1 MSKTNGTRKK
11 YALVTGAG
19 TGLGFA
25 TAKLMASKGWEVYG
39 THLPSQS
46 PDEMKRHRVIP
57 VVMDVTDEGS
67 IKAGYERLSKEVA
80 DAGLA
85 TLVNVAGL
93 AEIAGGVIEG
103 VPMDRIKALFEV
115 NVFGTLRVIQTF
127 LPALRA
133 HGPARIVNVSSTA
146 TRIPIPFT
154 GIYAISKFAIMG
166 ITNSLRFEL
175 APFGIQVTSIE
186 PGAMD
191 TPMTADHQANLEKTW
206 SRMPPHVNQ
215 LYRPKL
221 GPTLAAMRD
230 GLEKADPPDVLADVI
245 YKALQAKN
253 MKMRYVGG
261 RGTSGLVTM
270 QNLLG
275 ENLSESLIKRALKLN
290 PVS

>member
-1 MSKTNGTRKK
+1 MSDATRKR

-39 THLPSQS
+39 THLASQS
-46 PDEMKRHRVIP
+46 PDELRKCGVIP

-67 IKAGYERLSKEVA
+67 VKDACARLSREVG

-85 TLVNVAGL
+85 TLVNVAAL

-103 VPMDRIKALFEV
+103 VSMDRIKALFDV
-115 NVFGTLRVIQTF
+115 NVFGTLRVVQTF
-127 LPALRA
+127 LPLLRA
-133 HGPARIVNVSSTA
+133 YGPARIVNVSSTA
-146 TRIPIPFT
+146 TRIPVPFT
-154 GIYAISKFAIMG
+154 GIYSISKFAIMG
-166 ITNSLRFEL
+166 ITNSLRFEQ

-191 TPMTADHQANLEKTW
+191 TPMTANHQVNLEKTW
-206 SRMPPHVNQ
+206 SRMPPHVRE

-230 GLEKADPPDVLADVI
+230 GLEKADPPEVLAELI
-245 YKALQAKN
+245 YKALRAKK

-261 RGTSGLVTM
+261 RGTSGLVVM

-275 ENLSESLIKRALKLN
+275 ENLSESIVKSTLKLN
-290 PVS
+290 PGT

>member
-1 MSKTNGTRKK
+1 MSEQTRKK

-19 TGLGFA
+19 TGLGFV
-25 TAKLMASKGWEVYG
+25 TAKLMVSKGWEVYG
-39 THLPSQS
+39 THLPSQP
-46 PDEMKRHRVIP
+46 PDALRECGVTP
-57 VVMDVTDEGS
+57 VVMDVTDES
-67 IKAGYERLSKEVA
+67 SVKAGCDRISKEVGA
-80 DAGLA
+80 EGLA
-85 TLVNVAGL
+85 TLVNVAAL

-103 VPMDRIKALFEV
+103 VSMDRIKALFDV

-127 LPALRA
+127 LPLLRA
-133 HGPARIVNVSSTA
+133 FGPARIVNVSSTA
-146 TRIPIPFT
+146 TRIPVPFT

-186 PGAMD
+186 PGAMV

-206 SRMPPHVNQ
+206 SRMPPHVRE

-230 GLEKADPPDVLADVI
+230 GLEKADPPDVLAELI
-245 YKALQAKN
+245 YKTLRAKK

-261 RGTSGLVTM
+261 RGTSSLVMM

-275 ENLSESLIKRALKLN
+275 ENLAESIVRNALKLN

>member
-1 MSKTNGTRKK
+1 MSEGTSKK

-19 TGLGFA
+19 TGLGLA
-25 TAKLMASKGWEVYG
+25 TAKLIASKGWQVYG

-46 PDEMKRHRVIP
+46 PDELTRAGVTP
-57 VVMDVTDEGS
+57 VAMDVTDES
-67 IKAGYERLSKEVA
+67 SVKAGYERISNEVGA
-80 DAGLA
+80 AGLA
-85 TLVNVAGL
+85 TLVNSAAL

-103 VPMDRIKALFEV
+103 VSMDRIKALFEV
-115 NVFGTLRVIQTF
+115 NVFGTLRVTQTF
-127 LPALRA
+127 LPLLRA
-133 HGPARIVNVSSTA
+133 YGAARIVNVSSTA
-146 TRIPIPFT
+146 TRLPVPFT

-206 SRMPPHVNQ
+206 SRMPAHVQQ
-215 LYRPKL
+215 LYRPVL

-230 GLEKADPPDVLADVI
+230 GLEKADPPSVLAELI
-245 YKALQAKN
+245 LKALQSSK

-261 RGTSGLVTM
+261 RGTSALVIM
-270 QNLLG
+270 YNLLG
-275 ENLSESLIKRALKLN
+275 ENLAESVIKNALKLK
-290 PVS
+290 PAT

>member
-1 MSKTNGTRKK
+1 MSEATRNKR

-25 TAKLMASKGWEVYG
+25 TAKLMASRGWEVYG
-39 THLPSQS
+39 THIPSQS
-46 PDEMKRHRVIP
+46 ADDLKGCGVIP
-57 VVMDVTDEGS
+57 IVMDVTDEGS
-67 IKAGYERLSKEVA
+67 VREGCDRISKEVGA
-80 DAGLA
+80 AGLA
-85 TLVNVAGL
+85 TLVNVAAL

-103 VPMDRIKALFEV
+103 VSMDRIKALFDV

-127 LPALRA
+127 LPLLRA
-133 HGPARIVNVSSTA
+133 YGPARIVNVSSTA
-146 TRIPIPFT
+146 TRIPVPFT

-191 TPMTADHQANLEKTW
+191 TPMTADHQVNLEKTW
-206 SRMPPHVNQ
+206 SRMPAHVQQ

-221 GPTLAAMRD
+221 GPTLSAMRD
-230 GLEKADPPDVLADVI
+230 GLEKADPPEVLAELI
-245 YKALQAKN
+245 YKVLQAKK

-261 RGTSGLVTM
+261 RGTSGLVMM

-275 ENLSESLIKRALKLN
+275 ENLSESVIKSALKLN
-290 PVS
+290 PGN

>member
-1 MSKTNGTRKK
+1 MPEGTLKK

-25 TAKLMASKGWEVYG
+25 TAKLMASQGWNVYG

-46 PDEMKRHRVIP
+46 PEALERCN
-57 VVMDVTDEGS
+57 VVPIAMDITDERS
-67 IKAGYERLSKEVA
+67 VKHGYDRISKEVGQ
-80 DAGLA
+80 AGLS
-85 TLVNVAGL
+85 TLINVAAL

-103 VPMDRIKALFEV
+103 VAMERIKALFEV

-127 LPALRA
+127 LPLLRA
-133 HGPARIVNVSSTA
+133 YGPARIVNVGSTA
-146 TRIPIPFT
+146 TRLPIPFT

-166 ITNSLRFEL
+166 ITNSFRFEL

-191 TPMTADHQANLEKTW
+191 TPMTANHQAGLEVTW
-206 SRMPPHVNQ
+206 SRMPSHVQ
-215 LYRPKL
+215 ELYRPKL

-230 GLEKADPPDVLADVI
+230 GLEKADPPEVLA
-245 YKALQAKN
+245 ALICKVLQVKN

-261 RGTSGLVTM
+261 RGSTGLVVM

-275 ENLSESLIKRALKLN
+275 ENLAESLIKKALKLN
-290 PVS
+290 PGN

>member
-1 MSKTNGTRKK
+1 MSEGTRKK
-11 YALVTGAG
+11 NTLVTGAG

-25 TAKLMASKGWEVYG
+25 TAKLMASKGWQVYG
-39 THLPSQS
+39 THLPGQS
-46 PDEMKRHRVIP
+46 PDEMSRYGINP
-57 VVMDVTDEGS
+57 IIMDVTDERSVKG
-67 IKAGYERLSKEVA
+67 GYELVSKEVGG
-80 DAGLA
+80 AGLA
-85 TLVNVAGL
+85 ALINVAGL

-103 VPMDRIKALFEV
+103 VPMDRVKALFEV

-127 LPALRA
+127 LPLLRA
-133 HGPARIVNVSSTA
+133 YGPAKLVNVSSTA
-146 TRIPIPFT
+146 TRIPVPFT

-166 ITNSLRFEL
+166 LTNSLRFEL

-206 SRMPPHVNQ
+206 SRMPPHVRE

-230 GLEKADPPDVLADVI
+230 GLEKADPPDVLAEVI
-245 YKALQAKN
+245 YKALQTKN

-261 RGTSGLVTM
+261 RGTSTLVAM

-275 ENLSESLIKRALKLN
+275 ENLTESLIKRALKLN
-290 PVS
+290 PGT